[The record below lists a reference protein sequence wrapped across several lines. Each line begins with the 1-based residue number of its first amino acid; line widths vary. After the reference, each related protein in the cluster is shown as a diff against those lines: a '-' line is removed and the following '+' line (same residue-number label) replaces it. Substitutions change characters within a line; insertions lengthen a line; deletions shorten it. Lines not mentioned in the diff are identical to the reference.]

1 MRICFLSYEFPP
13 GTSDGIGSY
22 VFQIS
27 RALAQAGHEV
37 TVIAGKDKPVLDEPV
52 ERLRV
57 IRLKWQPEGRFRWS
71 MGAIYRNLRLVA
83 LTCRALHRENSFDLI
98 EAPDYRAEAYYLLKE
113 PIDCAVVTKLHTPS
127 YPLWD
132 LEAKALGKSLLRR
145 VLGRWLIVWPRER
158 LEKQVLCQA
167 TRLHAPSRAVVRLV
181 GEYYGINPATVDIVP
196 HPYRSLG
203 KEPSARA
210 SQDDGKMV
218 LYVGRLEVLKG
229 VHLFARIIPPV
240 LRHFPQARFL
250 FLGEDSGFG
259 RLPSMAAW
267 LRRKLGNLASNC
279 EFFGPVPY
287 YQVPEYL
294 QRASVCV
301 FPSLWDNFPNVCLE
315 AMGAGVCVVGSLR
328 GGMAEMLQDGES
340 GLLADPHAPETFA
353 EKIITA
359 LSDPGLR
366 RRLGQAARQR
376 AHDLYRPEVIVTRQ
390 IEAYHKAIAQVR

>member
-27 RALAQAGHEV
+27 RALARAGHEV
-37 TVIAGKDKPVLDEPV
+37 TVIAGEEKPVPDEPV
-52 ERLRV
+52 EGLRV
-57 IRLKWQPEGRFRWS
+57 IRLRWQPEGRFPWS
-71 MGAIYRNLRLVA
+71 MGATYRNLRFVA
-83 LTCRALHRENSFDLI
+83 QTCRALHRENPFDLI
-98 EAPDYRAEAYYLLKE
+98 EAPDYRAEAYYLLQE
-113 PIDCAVVTKLHTPS
+113 LIDCAVVTKIHTPS

-167 TRLHAPSRAVVRLV
+167 TRLHAPSYAAARMVE
-181 GEYYGINPATVDIVP
+181 EYYGINPAVIDIVP
-196 HPYRSLG
+196 YPYHPLA
-203 KEPSARA
+203 KAPTAPA
-210 SQDDGKMV
+210 FQDDGKTV
-218 LYVGRLEVLKG
+218 LYAGRLEVRKG

-240 LRHFPQARFL
+240 LRYFPQARFL
-250 FLGEDSGFG
+250 FLGADSGFG
-259 RLPSMAAW
+259 RHPSMASW
-267 LRRKLGNLASNC
+267 LQGRLGTLASHC
-279 EFFGPVPY
+279 EFLGPVPY
-287 YQVPEYL
+287 LQVPEYL

-328 GGMAEMLQDGES
+328 GGMAEMLQDGET
-340 GLLADPHAPETFA
+340 GFLADPGAPETFA

-359 LSDPGLR
+359 LDNPGLR
-366 RRLGQAARQR
+366 RRLGLAARQR
-376 AHDLYRPEVIVTRQ
+376 VHDLYRPEVIVPRQ